1 LLSSIANL
9 KIAIKAPPHVDFC
22 FGYAGVP
29 STRYYSIMLYD
40 FLLSNVNCKYRP
52 RLVGTVELR
61 SNGLDAILVS
71 YVSISLNQYEKVLMP
86 SKSGAPLG
94 LTATKV
100 TNHKII
106 GKEIMLFQAA
116 VGTPYESVTTLDL
129 PFTIDIPS
137 VYEELPAASLKL
149 PGGDCETT

>member
-1 LLSSIANL
+1 
-9 KIAIKAPPHVDFC
+9 
-22 FGYAGVP
+22 
-29 STRYYSIMLYD
+29 
-40 FLLSNVNCKYRP
+40 
-52 RLVGTVELR
+52 
-61 SNGLDAILVS
+61 
-71 YVSISLNQYEKVLMP
+71 MP

-116 VGTPYESVTTLDL
+116 VGAPYESVTTLDL
-129 PFTIDIPS
+129 PFTIEIPS
-137 VYEELPAASLKL
+137 AYEDLPASSLKL